1 MASQT
6 LLEAAKFIDDE
17 IVLGVVEDIITINPI
32 YASVPFDG
40 YEGQAIVLNREN
52 VLGDVQGLAVDA
64 TITAKAASTYVQTTY
79 SAQKIIGDAEIDKL
93 VQITSA
99 GGGVDQMAQEISS
112 KAKNVG
118 RSMQSGMAT
127 GDGTGVNL
135 NSMRSLMDA
144 GQEIIAGVNGAALS
158 FELMDET
165 LDLVVSKDGEVDWIQ
180 APKRTMRSYRALLR
194 ALGGT
199 PGDWVV
205 EVDDGRTVLGYE
217 GIPMFKNDYLDI
229 AETQG
234 TETAAGSMYFGNWDD
249 GSRKV
254 GSAMIHPILAPAGI
268 SVELLGALEDKDS
281 DLARVKAYV
290 NYCLYNRKSIA
301 RLKGLTN

>member
-6 LLEAAKFIDDE
+6 LSEAAKFIDDE

-229 AETQG
+229 AETEG